1 MVGRGL
7 EQVAEQ
13 ALGDRRIRIG
23 VVAPASRMSPEVP
36 DKVIALAQRQYGER
50 APDIVFHPQCLL
62 ERGHFA
68 GDDGER
74 AAAFIEVAND
84 PTFDV
89 LWCAR
94 GGYGANRIAEYVLPA
109 LTEAAKVKT
118 YLGYS
123 DFGFLLAPLHKAG
136 IGTSIHGPVA
146 QEILRDG
153 GEAAIDRVL
162 SWLVDRN
169 PAALEPSLAAEPK
182 AVAFNITVLSQ
193 MLGTPF
199 QPDLAGQVLMLEEVS
214 EALYR
219 IDRSLFHITSNPGIR
234 RCAGIRLGRCSLI
247 PENDPDF
254 GMEAEQVA
262 RFWCERSQIPWLGRA
277 DIGHDAD
284 NKLVPFAAA

>member
-1 MVGRGL
+1 L
-7 EQVAEQ
+7 VAIWGKVVERV
-13 ALGDRRIRIG
+13 LGDGRIRIG

-36 DKVIALAQRQYGER
+36 AKVIALAQRLYGDR
-50 APDIVFHPQCLL
+50 APEIVFHAQCLSTS
-62 ERGHFA
+62 GHFA
-68 GDDGER
+68 GDDHER

-94 GGYGANRIAEYVLPA
+94 GGYGANRIAGYVLPA
-109 LTEAAKVKT
+109 LTEAAKAKT
-118 YLGYS
+118 WLGYS

-136 IGTSIHGPVA
+136 IGTPVHGPVA
-146 QEILRDG
+146 QDIQRDG
-153 GEAAIDRVL
+153 GEAAIARVL
-162 SWLVDRN
+162 SWLVDRD
-169 PAALEPSLAAEPK
+169 PAALEPSLAAEPR

-199 QPDLAGQVLMLEEVS
+199 QPDLAGHVLMLEEVS

-219 IDRSLFHITSNPGIR
+219 IDRSLFHITSNPEIH

-254 GMEAEQVA
+254 GLDAEQVA
-262 RFWCERSQIPWLGRA
+262 RVWCERSGIPWLGRA
-277 DIGHDAD
+277 DIGHDAG
-284 NKLVPFAAA
+284 NRLVPFG